1 MPVVP
6 CPQCRRRLNL
16 PAGLAGSLVACPA
29 CGHTFTAAGL
39 AVPPTELTT
48 DRLVLPTGPPVR
60 AEPPARLDAV
70 APWLQAAFGL
80 QLVLA
85 LSWCTCFGPVAQS
98 FWPAGFE
105 VVYLALPIAG
115 FVAPWFV
122 LAGIR
127 ALLSQSSYPT
137 ALGGLVVLLGMG
149 GVACLQAVGVGVLH
163 RFGLLDRSIDAYY
176 PGPTFS
182 VCVLT
187 LPGVAGF
194 ISVVA
199 AVRGLLIL
207 HRPDVLAG
215 FPTEAGR

>member
-16 PAGLAGSLVACPA
+16 PGGLAGRLVACPA
-29 CGHTFTAAGL
+29 CGHTFTAAGPATPL
-39 AVPPTELTT
+39 DEPI
-48 DRLVLPTGPPVR
+48 DRLDPPTGPPSVL
-60 AEPPARLDAV
+60 AEPPAKLDAV

-80 QLVLA
+80 QLVLGV
-85 LSWCTCFGPVAQS
+85 SWCTCFGPVAQS

-105 VVYLALPIAG
+105 VGYLAVPIAG

-127 ALLSQSSYPT
+127 ALMSQSSYPA

-149 GVACLQAVGVGVLH
+149 GVACLQAVGVGLLH
-163 RFGLLDRSIDAYY
+163 RFGFLDRAVQDYY
-176 PGPTFS
+176 PGPTFP

-194 ISVVA
+194 VSVVA